1 MMRGNPA
8 QTKQAKARTI
18 RTSEHYY
25 LLLERE
31 KQRERERQYENGS
44 KHKNPVMLLSKEQA
58 REQQQ
63 Q

>member
-8 QTKQAKARTI
+8 QTKQAWSTTI
-18 RTSEHYY
+18 RTSERYY
-25 LLLERE
+25 LILE
-31 KQRERERQYENGS
+31 RERERERGYEKGS
-44 KHKNPVMLLSKEQA
+44 TRNNPVILPSKEQA